1 MDPLNLLLILNMYNI
16 KKYFRFLLV
25 ITAHFDS
32 NSQKLMESKIIKMD
46 YYQHAPLRKKTKS
59 KLNHSFPCNRE
70 ILNSR

>member
-46 YYQHAPLRKKTKS
+46 
-59 KLNHSFPCNRE
+59 
-70 ILNSR
+70 